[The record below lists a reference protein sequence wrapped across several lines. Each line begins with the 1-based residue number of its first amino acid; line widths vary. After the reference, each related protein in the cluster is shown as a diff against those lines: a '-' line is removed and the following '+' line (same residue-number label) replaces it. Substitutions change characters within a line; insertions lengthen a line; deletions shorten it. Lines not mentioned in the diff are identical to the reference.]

1 MSKNQ
6 NLTTTQE
13 DKQSNMKDHSESEFQ
28 SIVERGLLEGGI
40 HLNAGK
46 GHGKT
51 RLLFSMAQSIRNL
64 DTCRVLIFDGS
75 EAWLYGFSKIPV
87 FTIGEHDIQL
97 ISDIATTEDIER
109 YQLTNWNL
117 VKLALETHKD
127 ILFRLK
133 TRKPSK
139 RGFFIRTVINHL
151 DALQRTERE
160 TTPNHEPKQKIV
172 YFIEEAQDAFN
183 IRSTMKIEAEE
194 FLTVFNEARNNFE
207 GFYTC
212 CQRETDFSKT
222 IRTKQLMAYGKI
234 PECDKSAYMRRL
246 EKQYSVDFSKLPQ
259 RTWFFEG
266 STFVSPEWKQQG
278 KPYQINSEL
287 KQQWLN
293 NLPKP
298 QKLTL
303 KQRFNNWLA
312 EIRAVQQQA
321 QQRKLS
327 RDSQTV
333 KEPEH
338 DVTYGED
345 SFEQEDDEF
354 HEEVW

>member
-1 MSKNQ
+1 MTNEK
-6 NLTTTQE
+6 QE
-13 DKQSNMKDHSESEFQ
+13 NKQSNIKQHSEKQFQ
-28 SIVERGLLEGGI
+28 SIVERGLVEGGI

-51 RLLFSMAQSIRNL
+51 RLLFSMAQCARNL
-64 DTCRVLIFDGS
+64 ENTRAIIFDGS

-87 FTIGEHDIQL
+87 FTISEKDIQL
-97 ISDIATTEDIER
+97 ISDVATTEDIER
-109 YQLTNWNL
+109 YQLNNWNL
-117 VKLALETHKD
+117 VKLALQTHKD

-139 RGFFIRTVINHL
+139 RGFFIRTVINYL
-151 DALQRTERE
+151 DAQQRTERE
-160 TTPNHEPKQKIV
+160 TTPNHEPKQKIA
-172 YFIEEAQDAFN
+172 YFVEEAQDAFN
-183 IRSTMKIEAEE
+183 VRSTLRIEAEE

-212 CQRETDFSKT
+212 SQRETDFSKT
-222 IRTKQLMAYGKI
+222 IRVKQLMAYGKI

-278 KPYQINSEL
+278 KPYQINSEI

-293 NLPKP
+293 SLPKP
-298 QKLTL
+298 QKLSL
-303 KQRFNNWLA
+303 RQRFNNWRAEIKRIQEQSRARKLA
-312 EIRAVQQQA
+312 EQEQA
-321 QQRKLS
+321 EIS
-327 RDSQTV
+327 R
-333 KEPEH
+333 
-338 DVTYGED
+338 ED
-345 SFEQEDDEF
+345 SEGDGLMLFDDPLF
-354 HEEVW
+354 PPEEM